1 GQTREAIDLSNE
13 KILKNKPKASKL
25 RQQQLPAWQ
34 PILTAST
41 VIPTV
46 IGVGIVFIP
55 IGVALFL
62 ASEGGTVS
70 FFYFSLKEYTID
82 YTKCGI
88 GAPCILMFNITEDMQ
103 GDVYIYYYLEN
114 YFQNH
119 RRYVKSRN
127 DKQYLGNLMEVS
139 DCEPY
144 AYNENNI
151 PIAPCGAIAN
161 SMFNDTYELYYIKNS
176 EKIRVPVTTDGVL
189 WEVDKERKFKNPPIP
204 PGGDLCDAFKGTAKP
219 PNWAVQ
225 PCMNGG
231 FENVDLIV
239 WMRTAALPNFRK
251 LWRLVNRNANDVQ
264 SNSLFRNGLPS
275 GVYEIRINSSIAYL
289 VVGSLSIVLGIVF
302 IAIHIKFGHS
312 VNELSNVGP
321 SH

>member
-1 GQTREAIDLSNE
+1 MSQPIGGGQTREAIDLSNE
-13 KILKNKPKASKL
+13 KILKNKPK
-25 RQQQLPAWQ
+25 AWQ

-62 ASEGGTVS
+62 ASEGGT
-70 FFYFSLKEYTID
+70 
-82 YTKCGI
+82 
-88 GAPCILMFNITEDMQ
+88 

-176 EKIRVPVTTDGVL
+176 AKIRVPVTTDGVL

-204 PGGDLCDAFKGTAKP
+204 PGGDLCDAFK
-219 PNWAVQ
+219 V
-225 PCMNGG
+225 
-231 FENVDLIV
+231 
-239 WMRTAALPNFRK
+239 
-251 LWRLVNRNANDVQ
+251 VN
-264 SNSLFRNGLPS
+264 
-275 GVYEIRINSSIAYL
+275 
-289 VVGSLSIVLGIVF
+289 
-302 IAIHIKFGHS
+302 
-312 VNELSNVGP
+312 
-321 SH
+321 